1 VFVLNSKDQI
11 TAEKILSLFITKNL
25 NVVELNKNFLNVV
38 VVMIHLHVIMNKIL
52 LFNVMEMVM
61 LQEIVNKNLMVKK
74 PVLLNVVDY
83 LYLL

>member
-1 VFVLNSKDQI
+1 MFVLNSKDQI